1 MGIRVITSKL
11 TSKARTTIPQP
22 VRAALRVREGDV
34 LAYTIENDRVILTK
48 ASQAVRNDPFAAF
61 DEWASENDQR
71 AYADL

>member
-1 MGIRVITSKL
+1 VITSKL
-11 TSKARTTIPQP
+11 TSKAQTTIPQP
-22 VRAALRVREGDV
+22 VRAALQVGEGDV

-48 ASQAVRNDPFAAF
+48 ASRAVRDDPFAAF